1 MPTCGVC
8 YFVIFVDLMAD
19 TPMEAVIVLLAVGL
33 FWLAVIV
40 LVTGELFLGILI
52 LIFILN

>member
-1 MPTCGVC
+1 MLSNWWDNHSSGQKVPTCGVC

-19 TPMEAVIVLLAVGL
+19 TPLEAAIVLLAVGL

-40 LVTGELFLGILI
+40 
-52 LIFILN
+52 

>member
-1 MPTCGVC
+1 
-8 YFVIFVDLMAD
+8 MAD
-19 TPMEAVIVLLAVGL
+19 TPLEAANVLLAVGL

-40 LVTGELFLGILI
+40 LVTGELFVGILI